1 MRRGKKSVDYL
12 SRGGR
17 CVERM
22 VRGGSTLHRCRGF
35 VGVWAEDAT
44 DPEREW
50 APGADSAGSARVPLG
65 KGRGFSADL
74 PVEDATGWAYLF
86 AGSGVERVDHL
97 PHDGVVTNI
106 QRLFSGCERLKYVGR
121 MYPLGQITS
130 NGTATA
136 SVFSGCTALE
146 RIEMMDATLTTSR
159 LGIGLSDAGESL
171 RYMLLKGFG
180 ARSTATSSKQW
191 QLERLRVWG
200 EGSEENRRSL
210 VDSLL
215 TYSHD
220 RAKVGWASFTV
231 TLHSETFARLSL
243 DEIAA
248 IAAKG
253 YTITV

>member
-1 MRRGKKSVDYL
+1 MRRGRKNVDYL
-12 SRGGR
+12 SRHGR

-22 VRGGSTLHRCRGF
+22 VRGGRTLHRCRGF

-44 DPEREW
+44 DSERQW
-50 APGADSAGSARVPLG
+50 APGASSATSAREPLG
-65 KGRGFSADL
+65 NGRGFSADL
-74 PVEDATGWAYLF
+74 PVENATGWAYLF

-106 QRLFSGCERLKYVGR
+106 QRLFNGCVRLKYVGR

-136 SVFSGCTALE
+136 NVFSGCTALE

-171 RYMLLKGFG
+171 RYMLLKGLG
-180 ARSTATSSKQW
+180 AKSTVTSSKQW
-191 QLERLRVWG
+191 QLEGLRVWG
-200 EGSEENRRSL
+200 EGSEENRMSM
-210 VDSLL
+210 VESLL

-220 RAKVGWASFTV
+220 RAKAGWSTFTV
-231 TLHSETFARLSL
+231 TLHAEALARLSEG
-243 DEIAA
+243 EIAA

-253 YTITV
+253 YTITC